1 MTHSQITVM
10 KKEDIFKGVSR
21 FFMAV
26 ALLLVAAP
34 IAGAANNA
42 LINRADS
49 AYLADDYS
57 MAASLYLQAEKEC
70 GTSSALLYNI
80 GNSYYR
86 LGDIGKAIL
95 YYKRSL
101 QLDPTNNDAR
111 QNLQFAMTKT
121 VDKQDDNRSVMRKTA
136 DRILF
141 SNSPNGWAM
150 WALGIFVLLMGAAA
164 MYVFSDSVV
173 LRKICFFGGIVAIV
187 LDGVLVYVA
196 CKSASIVSDENA
208 AVVISQNVQLSTV
221 PRVPK
226 DKSEQAFQLHE
237 GAVVEIVDSV
247 KQNSDSLSTMW
258 LEVKV
263 GDVHRAWI
271 NNADVERL

>member
-1 MTHSQITVM
+1 M
-10 KKEDIFKGVSR
+10 KKEDIFKGVAKLV
-21 FFMAV
+21 M
-26 ALLLVAAP
+26 VAALSAAAP
-34 IAGAANNA
+34 TAGADNA
-42 LINRADS
+42 VINRADS
-49 AYLADDYS
+49 AYLADDYPL
-57 MAASLYLQAEKEC
+57 ATSLYLQAEKED
-70 GTSSALLYNI
+70 GSSSALLYNI

-86 LGDIGKAIL
+86 MGEVGKAIL

-101 QLDPTNNDAR
+101 QLDPTNSDAR
-111 QNLQFAMTKT
+111 QNLQFVMTKT
-121 VDKQDDNRSVMRKTA
+121 VDKQDDNRSVMRKTG

-150 WALGIFVLLMGAAA
+150 WALGVFVVLMGAAA
-164 MYVFSDSVV
+164 MYVFSSSVV
-173 LRKICFFGGIVAIV
+173 LRKICFFGGLVAIV
-187 LDGVLVYVA
+187 LDGVLIYVA
-196 CKSASIVSDENA
+196 CKSASIVADENA
-208 AVVISQNVQLSTV
+208 AVVISPNVQLSTV

-247 KQNSDSLSTMW
+247 KQTSDSVPTMW

-271 NNADVERL
+271 NSADVERL

>member
-1 MTHSQITVM
+1 M
-10 KKEDIFKGVSR
+10 KKLDIYKGVVKLVV
-21 FFMAV
+21 V
-26 ALLLVAAP
+26 ATMLSLSPAASAFDA
-34 IAGAANNA
+34 I
-42 LINRADS
+42 ISRADS
-49 AYLADDYS
+49 AYLADDYALS
-57 MAASLYLQAEKEC
+57 TSLYLKAETES
-70 GTSSALLYNI
+70 GASSALLYNI

-86 LGDIGKAIL
+86 QGEIGKAIL

-121 VDKQDDNRSVMRKTA
+121 VDKQIDNRSVLRKTG

-141 SNSPNGWAM
+141 SSSPNGWAM
-150 WALGIFVLLMGAAA
+150 WALGVFVILIGAAA
-164 MYVFSDSVV
+164 IYVFSESVA
-173 LRKICFFGGIVAIV
+173 LRKICFFGGLTAVV
-187 LDGVLVYVA
+187 LDGILIYAA
-196 CKSASIVSDENA
+196 CKSASIVDDNNA
-208 AVVISQNVQLSTV
+208 AVVTSPNVQLSTV

-247 KQNSDSLSTMW
+247 KQLSDSIPSMW

-263 GDVHRAWI
+263 GDVGRGWI
-271 NNADVERL
+271 NGADVERL

>member
-1 MTHSQITVM
+1 MAHSQITVM

-111 QNLQFAMTKT
+111 QNIQFAMTKT

-196 CKSASIVSDENA
+196 CKSASIVSDENNPLRGL
-208 AVVISQNVQLSTV
+208 VSPNGGLSLA
-221 PRVPK
+221 P
-226 DKSEQAFQLHE
+226 AW
-237 GAVVEIVDSV
+237 
-247 KQNSDSLSTMW
+247 SL
-258 LEVKV
+258 E
-263 GDVHRAWI
+263 
-271 NNADVERL
+271 